1 MRCFANVLKRH
12 TRVRTTNS
20 AEPAFEYG
28 HATEYGCNRVSSI
41 ALLGFGDAESERLTA
56 GLSALDSTLN
66 LVPFT
71 SETSKDELASSVEGA
86 LVWGAGTGLAG
97 PSGIVHAAADAG
109 VPVVVVLP
117 VVALEGISAERE
129 QIEVCFLPC
138 TPEEVLLR
146 LNISMS
152 RNAPTDTTNTIIHG
166 ELVIDCDRYEVTLR
180 GRKVDLTYKEYE
192 LLKYLASNPGR
203 VFSRESLLRSVWEYD
218 YFGGTRTVDVHI
230 RRLRS
235 KIDDVTNNFI
245 ETQWN
250 VGYRFRSPGG
260 L

>member
-1 MRCFANVLKRH
+1 
-12 TRVRTTNS
+12 
-20 AEPAFEYG
+20 
-28 HATEYGCNRVSSI
+28 VSSI
-41 ALLGFGDAESERLTA
+41 ALLGFADAESDRLAA
-56 GLSALDSTLN
+56 GLNALDSSLN
-66 LVPFT
+66 LVKFT

-109 VPVVVVLP
+109 VPVVVILP
-117 VVALEGISAERE
+117 AIALDGISAERE
-129 QIEVCFLPC
+129 EIEVCFLPC
-138 TPEEVLLR
+138 APEEVVIR
-146 LNISMS
+146 LKLAMS
-152 RNAPTDTTNTIIHG
+152 RNAPTETANTIIHG
-166 ELVIDCDRYEVTLR
+166 DLVIDCDRYEVTLE

-203 VFSRESLLRSVWEYD
+203 VFSREALLRSVWEYD
-218 YFGGTRTVDVHI
+218 YFGGTRTVDVHV

-235 KIDDVTNNFI
+235 KIDDISNHFI

-260 L
+260 SS

>member
-1 MRCFANVLKRH
+1 M
-12 TRVRTTNS
+12 
-20 AEPAFEYG
+20 
-28 HATEYGCNRVSSI
+28 SSI
-41 ALLGFGDAESERLTA
+41 ALLGFGNAESERLAA
-56 GLSALDSTLN
+56 GLSALDSDLK
-66 LVPFT
+66 LVPFS
-71 SETSKDELASSVEGA
+71 SETSKEELASNVEAA

-97 PSGIVHAAADAG
+97 PSGIVHAAADTG
-109 VPVVVVLP
+109 VPVVVILP
-117 VVALEGISAERE
+117 VISLEGINATRE
-129 QIEVCFLPC
+129 EIEVCFLPC
-138 TPEEVLLR
+138 TAEEVALR
-146 LNISMS
+146 LNLSMS
-152 RNAPTDTTNTIIHG
+152 RNAPAETANTIVHG
-166 ELVIDCDRYEVTLR
+166 ELAIDLDRYEVTLR

-260 L
+260 SS